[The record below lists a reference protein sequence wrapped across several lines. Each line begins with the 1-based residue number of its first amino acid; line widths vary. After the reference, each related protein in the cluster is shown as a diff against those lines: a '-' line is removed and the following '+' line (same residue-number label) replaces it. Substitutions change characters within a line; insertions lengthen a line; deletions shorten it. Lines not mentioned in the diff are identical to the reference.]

1 MTSKREIKQRKRAAN
16 GNANSPGRSKVVH
29 SHAHGSG
36 DRDEEEEHGHAE
48 ASMIWDALK
57 GRGSSVLSKCSRD
70 EGFHPNTRLPTTLQD
85 SPIRTSPEELRS
97 DLPCAGDQG
106 SRAALYGLF
115 ANIGLT
121 GLKGAAGWCVTGTTV
136 PYLLSDTFLSDLVRY
151 LNSAALIADAGHSLS
166 GKSYNHSRPTP
177 A

>member
-1 MTSKREIKQRKRAAN
+1 MKSKRELKQRKKTAN
-16 GNANSPGRSKVVH
+16 GNANSHSGLSKVVH

-57 GRGSSVLSKCSRD
+57 GRGSSVLSKCWRD
-70 EGFHPNTRLPTTLQD
+70 EGFHPNMRLPITLQD
-85 SPIRTSPEELRS
+85 SPISNSPVELRS

-121 GLKGAAGWCVTGTTV
+121 GLKGAAGWYVTGTTV
-136 PYLLSDTFLSDLVRY
+136 FYLLSDTFLSDIVRY

-166 GKSYNHSRPTP
+166 G
-177 A
+177 